1 MLQSLSKHK
10 SLLIHVKLKESDYYM
25 NQDKIAILMSTYN
38 GEQYLT
44 EQIKSIQNQSNHDWH
59 LYIRDDGSSDKTA
72 SIIESFA
79 ENDQRITFIN
89 KDNISNVGVIESFIR
104 LLEYT
109 NADFYM
115 FSDQDDIW
123 KEDKVQR
130 ALDLVKQENYQQL
143 PICLHTELQIVN
155 DSLQPM
161 ELMKRGRVW
170 SDFQHFLFGN
180 CVTGCTVMINQK
192 LKDKLRLNML
202 DTNKI
207 AMHDWWFAEVASAF
221 GKVIYD
227 SVPSILYRQH
237 VDNVVGGSDSQAP
250 KQLVNRFFN
259 LSGELDGFLLMTKMA
274 TEFQRLYGN
283 ELNGKDAEYLTAY
296 STLASQSS
304 FTNNLKLAIKLP
316 PIRSHLRGR
325 LLLDYLMISHPD
337 KFLSN

>member
-1 MLQSLSKHK
+1 MLLSLNKRK
-10 SLLIHVKLKESDYYM
+10 SLLIHVNLRESDYYM
-25 NQDKIAILMSTYN
+25 NQEKIAILMSTYN
-38 GEQYLT
+38 GEQYLV
-44 EQIKSIQNQSNHDWH
+44 EQIESIQNQSNHDWH
-59 LYIRDDGSSDKTA
+59 LYVRDDGSTDKTT
-72 SIIESFA
+72 SIIRSFA
-79 ENDQRITFIN
+79 ESDQRITFVN
-89 KDNISNVGVIESFIR
+89 KDSISNVGVIESFIS
-104 LLEYT
+104 LLKGT

-123 KEDKVQR
+123 KEDKVQQ
-130 ALDLVKQENYQQL
+130 ALALMNQENYKQL

-155 DSLQPM
+155 NSLQPI
-161 ELMKRGRVW
+161 ELMKRGRIW
-170 SDFQHFLFGN
+170 DDFQHFLFGN

-192 LKDKLRLNML
+192 LKDKLRLEIL
-202 DTNKI
+202 DISKI

-227 SVPSILYRQH
+227 STPSILYRQH
-237 VDNVVGGSDSQAP
+237 IDNVVGGNDSQAP

-296 STLASQSS
+296 ANLASQSS
-304 FTNNLKLAIKLP
+304 FTNNLRLAIKLP
-316 PIRSHLRGR
+316 PVRSHLRGR
-325 LLLDYLMISHPD
+325 LLLDYLMISHPN